1 MAARAIK
8 FGSHLK
14 ELRLHLCQTGETSK
28 GVRDFIQNHYV
39 SLKSANPL
47 FPILVREA
55 SGVEPRLYARYE
67 FGKETHTSLA
77 NLPAEQV
84 MAKIEQAA
92 NSK

>member
-1 MAARAIK
+1 M
-8 FGSHLK
+8 
-14 ELRLHLCQTGETSK
+14 
-28 GVRDFIQNHYV
+28 VYV
-39 SLKSANPL
+39 P
-47 FPILVREA
+47 
-55 SGVEPRLYARYE
+55 E